1 MINAT
6 ELRPG
11 VTFEYDGNLYVC
23 LDYSHNKTARAAAN
37 IRVKMKNMRTGT
49 TTEMTFGSNAKVKK
63 AQVEK
68 SKMQYLYDNGGM
80 LVFMDNETYDQVEI
94 PADRLEWEINFMK
107 PSDNVEVTSYEG
119 EILGV
124 ALPVNVPF
132 KVLKLKQQLKV
143 ILQQVQLSLLLL
155 KQVIRLKCLYLL
167 KKAKLLLLI
176 QLKENIQEEHNLF
189 LFLIGVIISTLVII
203 PVFL

>member
-6 ELRPG
+6 ELRSG

-94 PADRLEWEINFMK
+94 PMDRLKWERNFIV
-107 PSDNVEVTSYEG
+107 PNSNVNISSYEG

-124 ALPVNVPF
+124 ILPD
-132 KVLKLKQQLKV
+132 KATLKV
-143 ILQQVQLSLLLL
+143 VECEQAVKGDTATSASKNAVLETGLEVKVPLFINQDEMIVVNTNDGKYSG
-155 KQVIRLKCLYLL
+155 R
-167 KKAKLLLLI
+167 AK
-176 QLKENIQEEHNLF
+176 
-189 LFLIGVIISTLVII
+189 
-203 PVFL
+203 

>member
-6 ELRPG
+6 DLRPG

-132 KVLKLKQQLKV
+132 KIIETEAAVKGDTATGATKPATVETGATVMVPLFVEQDDV
-143 ILQQVQLSLLLL
+143 IKIDTRTGEYLSR
-155 KQVIRLKCLYLL
+155 V
-167 KKAKLLLLI
+167 
-176 QLKENIQEEHNLF
+176 
-189 LFLIGVIISTLVII
+189 
-203 PVFL
+203 

>member
-94 PADRLEWEINFMK
+94 PMDRLKWERNFIV
-107 PSDNVEVTSYEG
+107 PNSNVNISSYEG

-124 ALPVNVPF
+124 ILPD
-132 KVLKLKQQLKV
+132 KATLKV
-143 ILQQVQLSLLLL
+143 VECEQAVKGDTATSASKNAVLETGLEVKVPLFINQDEMIVVNTNDGKYSG
-155 KQVIRLKCLYLL
+155 R
-167 KKAKLLLLI
+167 AK
-176 QLKENIQEEHNLF
+176 
-189 LFLIGVIISTLVII
+189 
-203 PVFL
+203 

>member
-80 LVFMDNETYDQVEI
+80 LVFMDNETYEQIALTEEAVGDS
-94 PADRLEWEINFMK
+94 MK
-107 PSDNVEVTSYEG
+107 FVKENDNVKMVSYKGNIFAIELPMFAELEVTETEPGVKGDTATNVTKPATVETGAQVAVPIFVNQGDKIQIDTRTG
-119 EILGV
+119 EY
-124 ALPVNVPF
+124 
-132 KVLKLKQQLKV
+132 LK
-143 ILQQVQLSLLLL
+143 
-155 KQVIRLKCLYLL
+155 RL
-167 KKAKLLLLI
+167 
-176 QLKENIQEEHNLF
+176 
-189 LFLIGVIISTLVII
+189 
-203 PVFL
+203 

>member
-6 ELRPG
+6 DLRPG

-23 LDYSHNKTARAAAN
+23 LDYSHNKKARAAAN

-132 KVLKLKQQLKV
+132 KVIETEAAVKGDTATGATKYATIETGYQIKV
-143 ILQQVQLSLLLL
+143 PLFI
-155 KQVIRLKCLYLL
+155 
-167 KKAKLLLLI
+167 
-176 QLKENIQEEHNLF
+176 EEGEVVVVNTVE
-189 LFLIGVIISTLVII
+189 GKYTGRA
-203 PVFL
+203 

>member
-6 ELRPG
+6 DLRPG

-94 PADRLEWEINFMK
+94 PTDRLKWERNFIV
-107 PSDNVEVTSYEG
+107 PNSNVNISSYEG

-124 ALPVNVPF
+124 ILPDKATLKIVECEQAVKGDTATSASKNAVLETGLEVKVPLFINQDEMIVVNTNDG
-132 KVLKLKQQLKV
+132 KY
-143 ILQQVQLSLLLL
+143 SG
-155 KQVIRLKCLYLL
+155 R
-167 KKAKLLLLI
+167 AK
-176 QLKENIQEEHNLF
+176 
-189 LFLIGVIISTLVII
+189 
-203 PVFL
+203 

>member
-6 ELRPG
+6 DLRPG

-124 ALPVNVPF
+124 ILPDKATLKIVECEQAVKGDTATSASKNAVLETGLEVKVPLFINQDELIVVNTNDG
-132 KVLKLKQQLKV
+132 KY
-143 ILQQVQLSLLLL
+143 SG
-155 KQVIRLKCLYLL
+155 R
-167 KKAKLLLLI
+167 AK
-176 QLKENIQEEHNLF
+176 
-189 LFLIGVIISTLVII
+189 
-203 PVFL
+203 

>member
-6 ELRPG
+6 DLRPG

-132 KVLKLKQQLKV
+132 KVIETEAAVKGDTATGATKPATVETGATVMVPLFVEQDDV
-143 ILQQVQLSLLLL
+143 IKIDTRTGEYLSR
-155 KQVIRLKCLYLL
+155 V
-167 KKAKLLLLI
+167 
-176 QLKENIQEEHNLF
+176 
-189 LFLIGVIISTLVII
+189 
-203 PVFL
+203 

>member
-107 PSDNVEVTSYEG
+107 PSDNVEVTS
-119 EILGV
+119 
-124 ALPVNVPF
+124 
-132 KVLKLKQQLKV
+132 
-143 ILQQVQLSLLLL
+143 LLLL

-189 LFLIGVIISTLVII
+189 LF
-203 PVFL
+203 

>member
-6 ELRPG
+6 DLRPG

-94 PADRLEWEINFMK
+94 PMDRLKWERNFIV
-107 PSDNVEVTSYEG
+107 PNSNVNISSYEG

-124 ALPVNVPF
+124 ILPDKATLKIVECEQAVKGDTATSASKNAVLETGLEVKVPLFINQDEMIVVNTNDG
-132 KVLKLKQQLKV
+132 KY
-143 ILQQVQLSLLLL
+143 SG
-155 KQVIRLKCLYLL
+155 R
-167 KKAKLLLLI
+167 AK
-176 QLKENIQEEHNLF
+176 
-189 LFLIGVIISTLVII
+189 
-203 PVFL
+203 

>member
-6 ELRPG
+6 DLRPG

-94 PADRLEWEINFMK
+94 PMDRLKWERNFIV
-107 PSDNVEVTSYEG
+107 PNSNVNISSYEG

-124 ALPVNVPF
+124 ILPD
-132 KVLKLKQQLKV
+132 KATLKV
-143 ILQQVQLSLLLL
+143 VECEQAVKGDTATSASKNAVLETGLEVKVPLFINQDEMIVVNTNDGKYSG
-155 KQVIRLKCLYLL
+155 R
-167 KKAKLLLLI
+167 AK
-176 QLKENIQEEHNLF
+176 
-189 LFLIGVIISTLVII
+189 
-203 PVFL
+203 

>member
-6 ELRPG
+6 DLRPG

-68 SKMQYLYDNGGM
+68 NKMQYLYDNGGM

-132 KVLKLKQQLKV
+132 KVIETEAAVKGDTATGATKPATVETGATVMVPLFVEQDDV
-143 ILQQVQLSLLLL
+143 IKIDTRTGEYLSR
-155 KQVIRLKCLYLL
+155 V
-167 KKAKLLLLI
+167 
-176 QLKENIQEEHNLF
+176 
-189 LFLIGVIISTLVII
+189 
-203 PVFL
+203 

>member
-6 ELRPG
+6 DLRPG
-11 VTFEYDGNLYVC
+11 VTFEYDGNLSVC

-132 KVLKLKQQLKV
+132 KIIETEAAVKGDTATGATKPATVETGATVYVPLFVEQDDV
-143 ILQQVQLSLLLL
+143 IKIDTRTGEYLSR
-155 KQVIRLKCLYLL
+155 V
-167 KKAKLLLLI
+167 
-176 QLKENIQEEHNLF
+176 
-189 LFLIGVIISTLVII
+189 
-203 PVFL
+203 

>member
-6 ELRPG
+6 DLRPG

-124 ALPVNVPF
+124 ALPVNVPLRL
-132 KVLKLKQQLKV
+132 LKLKQQLKV
-143 ILQQVQLSLLLL
+143 ILQQVQLSMQLL
-155 KQVIRLKCLYLL
+155 KQVTRSKYLYLL
-167 KKAKLLLLI
+167 KKAKLLL
-176 QLKENIQEEHNLF
+176 
-189 LFLIGVIISTLVII
+189 
-203 PVFL
+203 

>member
-107 PSDNVEVTSYEG
+107 PSDNVEV
-119 EILGV
+119 
-124 ALPVNVPF
+124 NVPF
-132 KVLKLKQQLKV
+132 KVIETEAAVKGDTATGATKFATIETGYQIKV
-143 ILQQVQLSLLLL
+143 PLFI
-155 KQVIRLKCLYLL
+155 
-167 KKAKLLLLI
+167 
-176 QLKENIQEEHNLF
+176 EEGEVVVVNTVE
-189 LFLIGVIISTLVII
+189 GKYTGRA
-203 PVFL
+203 

>member
-6 ELRPG
+6 DLRPG

-68 SKMQYLYDNGGM
+68 NKMQYLYDNGGM

-94 PADRLEWEINFMK
+94 PMDRLKWERNFIV
-107 PSDNVEVTSYEG
+107 PNSNVNISSYEG
-119 EILGV
+119 EILGII
-124 ALPVNVPF
+124 LPD
-132 KVLKLKQQLKV
+132 KATLKV
-143 ILQQVQLSLLLL
+143 VECEQAVKGDTATSASKNAVLETGLEVKVPLFINQDEMIVVNTNDGKYSG
-155 KQVIRLKCLYLL
+155 R
-167 KKAKLLLLI
+167 AK
-176 QLKENIQEEHNLF
+176 
-189 LFLIGVIISTLVII
+189 
-203 PVFL
+203 

>member
-132 KVLKLKQQLKV
+132 KV

-189 LFLIGVIISTLVII
+189 LF
-203 PVFL
+203 

>member
-6 ELRPG
+6 DLRPG

-68 SKMQYLYDNGGM
+68 SKMQYLYDNAGM

-132 KVLKLKQQLKV
+132 KIIETEAAVKGDTATGATKPATVETGATVMVPLFVEQDDV
-143 ILQQVQLSLLLL
+143 IKIDTRTGEYLSR
-155 KQVIRLKCLYLL
+155 V
-167 KKAKLLLLI
+167 
-176 QLKENIQEEHNLF
+176 
-189 LFLIGVIISTLVII
+189 
-203 PVFL
+203 

>member
-1 MINAT
+1 
-6 ELRPG
+6 
-11 VTFEYDGNLYVC
+11 
-23 LDYSHNKTARAAAN
+23 
-37 IRVKMKNMRTGT
+37 MRTGT

-124 ALPVNVPF
+124 ILPD
-132 KVLKLKQQLKV
+132 KATLKV
-143 ILQQVQLSLLLL
+143 VECEQAVKGDTATNTL
-155 KQVIRLKCLYLL
+155 KPATVESGATVRVPLFINEGETIEIDTRDGSYVGRV
-167 KKAKLLLLI
+167 KA
-176 QLKENIQEEHNLF
+176 
-189 LFLIGVIISTLVII
+189 
-203 PVFL
+203 

>member
-107 PSDNVEVTSYEG
+107 PSDNV
-119 EILGV
+119 
-124 ALPVNVPF
+124 
-132 KVLKLKQQLKV
+132 
-143 ILQQVQLSLLLL
+143 
-155 KQVIRLKCLYLL
+155 
-167 KKAKLLLLI
+167 
-176 QLKENIQEEHNLF
+176 
-189 LFLIGVIISTLVII
+189 
-203 PVFL
+203 

>member
-6 ELRPG
+6 DLRPG

-68 SKMQYLYDNGGM
+68 SKMQYLYDNAGM

-132 KVLKLKQQLKV
+132 KIIETEAAVKGDTATGATKPAVVETGATVMVPLFVEQDDV
-143 ILQQVQLSLLLL
+143 IKIDTRTGEYLSR
-155 KQVIRLKCLYLL
+155 V
-167 KKAKLLLLI
+167 
-176 QLKENIQEEHNLF
+176 
-189 LFLIGVIISTLVII
+189 
-203 PVFL
+203 

>member
-124 ALPVNVPF
+124 ALPVNVR
-132 KVLKLKQQLKV
+132 LKV

-189 LFLIGVIISTLVII
+189 LF
-203 PVFL
+203 